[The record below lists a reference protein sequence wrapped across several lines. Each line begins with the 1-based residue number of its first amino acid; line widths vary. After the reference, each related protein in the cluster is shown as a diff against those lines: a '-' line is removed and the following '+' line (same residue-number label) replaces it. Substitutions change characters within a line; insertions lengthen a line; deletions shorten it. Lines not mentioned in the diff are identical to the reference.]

1 MAEMSPQLVKQQY
14 EIEMKL
20 EESGKG
26 KEAIGK
32 EMDMLLLEEK
42 VLAYQLDEG
51 TRV

>member
-1 MAEMSPQLVKQQY
+1 
-14 EIEMKL
+14 MKL

-42 VLAYQLDEG
+42 ILAY
-51 TRV
+51 